1 MKTANQKTKSVK
13 VVKVCNHKEYLDGL
27 IEITKRIERAQIEKN
42 PQQINSWFNYLM
54 GYIKAIDESLTS

>member
-1 MKTANQKTKSVK
+1 MEKEIKKIVFLETQKK
-13 VVKVCNHKEYLDGL
+13 YLMQ
-27 IEITKRIERAQIEKN
+27 EIEKN